1 MAVLRRKDSKS
12 KPYFFK
18 FEFQGR
24 QVRKFGFTTQGE
36 AALAQVEE
44 KRRLAA
50 LSSGTFAMLVEQ
62 RLGEIRAYSTRLWYV
77 NSRGIL
83 EQYKDWY
90 TLPASEITPLMVRD
104 KVMQVAADKGNSVAN
119 RHITVLKSCFAIA
132 VRDEELTRNPVN
144 QIRKFPVRKARK
156 LVPSKVSI
164 EAVLGLATELDR
176 AYLTI
181 IWLTAARVREINN
194 LRWEDIDLDRNTVT
208 LWTKK
213 KRGGDNKA
221 RRVYM
226 VGKVIDSLAVA
237 EEYRVENSP
246 WVFTSTEKMR
256 LYPLSP
262 DKWNYDYR
270 DKFFHTLCRKAGV
283 AKFSYHAL
291 RHHTAS
297 ALDQA
302 GVPITS
308 IQAILGHEKATTTDQ
323 YLHELGKVGD
333 AMRALE

>member
-1 MAVLRRKDSKS
+1 MAVLTKKGNVS

-18 FEFQGR
+18 FVHRGK
-24 QVRKFGFTTQGE
+24 QVRKFGFATEEE
-36 AALAQVEE
+36 ALLAQARERE
-44 KRRLAA
+44 RLAA
-50 LSSGTFAMLVEQ
+50 YNSGTFAMLVEQ
-62 RLGEIRAYSTRLWYV
+62 RLGEIRAYSTRLWFV

-90 TLPASEITPLMVRD
+90 KLPACEITPIMIRD
-104 KVMQVAADKGNSVAN
+104 RVMQIAADKGNSVAN
-119 RHITVLKSCFAIA
+119 RHIVVLKSCFAVA
-132 VRDEELTRNPVN
+132 VRDEELDRNPVN
-144 QIRKFPVRKARK
+144 RIKKFPTKKARK
-156 LVPSKVSI
+156 FVPSKDSI
-164 EAVLGLATELDR
+164 EAILGLATELDR

-194 LRWEDIDLDRNTVT
+194 LRWEDVDLDRNALT

-213 KRGGDNKA
+213 KSGGDNKA

-226 VGKVIDSLAVA
+226 VGKVVDALAVA
-237 EEYRVENSP
+237 AKYRVENSP
-246 WVFTSTEKMR
+246 WVFSSEEKMR

-262 DKWNYDYR
+262 DRWNYDYR
-270 DKFFHTLCRKAGV
+270 DKFFHTLCRRAGV
-283 AKFSYHAL
+283 TVFSYHAL

-308 IQAILGHEKATTTDQ
+308 IQAILGHEKATTTND
-323 YLHELGKVGD
+323 YLHELGRSSD

>member
-1 MAVLRRKDSKS
+1 MAVLTKKGSVS

-18 FEFQGR
+18 FVHQGR
-24 QVRKFGFTTQGE
+24 QVRKFGFATEEE
-36 AALAQVEE
+36 AVLAQARERE
-44 KRRLAA
+44 RLAA
-50 LSSGTFAMLVEQ
+50 YNSGTFAMLVEQ

-90 TLPASEITPLMVRD
+90 SLPLSEITPSMVRER
-104 KVMQVAADKGNSVAN
+104 VIRVAADKGNNIAN
-119 RHITVLKSCFAIA
+119 RHIVVLKSCFAVA
-132 VRDEELTRNPVN
+132 VRDEDLDRNPLN
-144 QIRKFPVRKARK
+144 KISKFPVKKARK
-156 LVPSKVSI
+156 FVPSKESI
-164 EAVLGLATELDR
+164 EAILGLANELDR

-194 LRWEDIDLDRNTVT
+194 LRWEDIDLDRNVLT
-208 LWTKK
+208 LWTRKK
-213 KRGGDNKA
+213 KGGDNKA

-226 VGKVIDSLAVA
+226 VGKVLDALAVA
-237 EEYRVENSP
+237 EDYRVENSP
-246 WVFTSTEKMR
+246 WVFTSAEKMR

-262 DKWNYDYR
+262 DRWNYDYR
-270 DKFFHTLCRKAGV
+270 DKFFHNLCRKAGV
-283 AKFSYHAL
+283 VRFSYHSL

-302 GVPITS
+302 GVPIAA
-308 IQAILGHEKATTTDQ
+308 IQSILGHEKATTTDD
-323 YLHELGKVGD
+323 YLHELGRASD